1 MKQTSP
7 RVTLTPGPS
16 PIRER
21 GEPPAL
27 RAFLILLVAYT
38 LSQFYRAFLAIV
50 AVDLNRDLGLSPADL
65 GQISAAWFVA
75 FALGQF
81 PVGFALDRFGP
92 RRTVSVFM
100 IAAVIGA
107 AWLSAASS
115 KTECLVAMG
124 LIGFGCAPVLMGS
137 LYLFGRVYPAERF
150 AMLSSLI
157 IGLGSAGNLLG
168 ATPLALAAEAFGWRA
183 ALAGIAG
190 ITAASAILVA
200 VALRDPERLEG
211 GGNETLLGGLG
222 ELVRMRALWLIVPVT
237 LVSYAVVIATR
248 SLWIAPFLSDVHGFD
263 ALARGNAAFVMAIA
277 MSVGALAYGP
287 IERILG
293 DTKRTALIGCAL
305 TGLLF
310 VALGLSGHRSGTLAV
325 ALLAALGAAGMT
337 YGIIMAHARR
347 FFPARLL
354 GRGVTFMNF
363 VFMGGAGL
371 VQLASGAFVA
381 RSQAAGLPPVD
392 TFAALHLAFGIALM
406 AATLIY
412 LIAPAKPPVE
422 RVAVRAAGE

>member
-1 MKQTSP
+1 M
-7 RVTLTPGPS
+7 
-16 PIRER
+16 
-21 GEPPAL
+21 
-27 RAFLILLVAYT
+27 RAFLILLLAYT

-65 GQISAAWFVA
+65 GQVSAAWFVA

-81 PVGFALDRFGP
+81 PVGYALDRFGP

-100 IAAVIGA
+100 IAAIAGA
-107 AWLSAASS
+107 AWLAAASS
-115 KTECLVAMG
+115 KAECLAAMG
-124 LIGFGCAPVLMGS
+124 LIGLGCAPVLMGS
-137 LYLFGRVYPAERF
+137 LYLFGRVYPPERF
-150 AMLSSLI
+150 AMLSSLV

-190 ITAASAILVA
+190 ITAASALLVA
-200 VALRDPERLEG
+200 LALRDPERLEG
-211 GGNETLLGGLG
+211 GGNETLLGGLR
-222 ELVRMRALWLIVPVT
+222 ELVRMRVLWLLVPVT

-287 IERILG
+287 VERIVG
-293 DTKRTALIGCAL
+293 DAKRTALVGCAV

-310 VALGLSGHRSGTLAV
+310 VALGLLGHRGGTVAV
-325 ALLAALGAAGMT
+325 ALLAALGGAGMT

-371 VQLASGAFVA
+371 VQLASGAYVA
-381 RSQAAGLPPVD
+381 RAQAAGLPPVD
-392 TFAALHLAFGIALM
+392 TFATLHLAFGIALI
-406 AATLIY
+406 AATAIY
-412 LIAPAKPPVE
+412 LTAPSAPPVG
-422 RVAVRAAGE
+422 RVAVRAPGE